1 MNCNFKRTT
10 ILKAYLYHLL
20 ASLPFV
26 SFKKHAEK
34 QNNAFV
40 LVFNAITGKKIIKCS
55 FDERSKIKII
65 LLLLFRNEYK
75 L

>member
-26 SFKKHAEK
+26 SFKKYAEK
-34 QNNAFV
+34 QNNDFV
-40 LVFNAITGKKIIKCS
+40 LVFNAITVCARCEDKRFYMAAFHDC
-55 FDERSKIKII
+55 
-65 LLLLFRNEYK
+65 
-75 L
+75 